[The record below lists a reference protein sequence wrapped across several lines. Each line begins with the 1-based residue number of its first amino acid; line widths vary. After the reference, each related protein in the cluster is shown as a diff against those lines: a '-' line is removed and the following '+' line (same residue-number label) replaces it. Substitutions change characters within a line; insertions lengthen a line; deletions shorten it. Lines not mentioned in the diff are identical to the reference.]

1 MTQNIRLI
9 NQIEFYAI
17 VGAGYA
23 VYVSLSL
30 FYFVLY
36 LEAAEPESGKKDGHE
51 VGESEVK

>member
-1 MTQNIRLI
+1 MQNIRLI

-17 VGAGYA
+17 LHKAGYTDY
-23 VYVSLSL
+23 VYLLL

-36 LEAAEPESGKKDGHE
+36 PKAAEPESGKKDGHE